1 MTRAWPR
8 TRRNMHHAPMLTAL
22 RARSSDARAS
32 GYAEAVVTV
41 DNHTSKAHT
50 VLQARAHAR
59 GATVM
64 HA

>member
-1 MTRAWPR
+1 
-8 TRRNMHHAPMLTAL
+8 MHHAPMLTAL